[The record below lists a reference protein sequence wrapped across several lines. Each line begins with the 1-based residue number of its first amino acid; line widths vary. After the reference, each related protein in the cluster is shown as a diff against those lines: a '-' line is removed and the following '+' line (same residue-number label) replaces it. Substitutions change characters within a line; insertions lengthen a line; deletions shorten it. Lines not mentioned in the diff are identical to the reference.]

1 MFLWKKAFSG
11 MIVNGVINHDF
22 RLMQVLDKN
31 DCAVVFCKKLVSF
44 CQNYLF
50 IVWRYGIHSWND
62 NFSNVFNVNNNI
74 FVR

>member
-31 DCAVVFCKKLVSF
+31 DCAVVFCKKTCFFLSKLFVYSMAIWHSF
-44 CQNYLF
+44 
-50 IVWRYGIHSWND
+50 VE
-62 NFSNVFNVNNNI
+62 
-74 FVR
+74 